1 MPLSDLS
8 VKSVPKSYL
17 DLIPSGT
24 KNYTDA
30 RASVLPTNIGCTNGA
45 TLVYPVLQI
54 LHLFR
59 PIRRGDYLDGHY
71 ILAPWRWF
79 GLVILM
85 VDWTW
90 RLDGRLVMAS

>member
-1 MPLSDLS
+1 MPLSDPS
-8 VKSVPKSYL
+8 VKPVPKSYL

-59 PIRRGDYLDGHY
+59 PIRCGDHLDLGFCFCIY
-71 ILAPWRWF
+71 TT
-79 GLVILM
+79 
-85 VDWTW
+85 DWTW
-90 RLDGRLVMAS
+90 HLGSGLDMLNYIHGT